1 MFYLREHTMCFNYKE
16 QSANVTQLLLVCSN
30 IRTYHI
36 NKLWGGFEILGIR
49 PAGLYADHYALND

>member
-1 MFYLREHTMCFNYKE
+1 MCFNYKE